1 MAGKTLPTGDQ
12 RLFLA
17 NLSQDGEVFYS
28 PSGRAG
34 HLEVA
39 YCPRSGRGS
48 ELWLVHPDGYRQFL
62 STSKTDADDFSR
74 HLPRM
79 ARFEVQHG

>member
-28 PSGRAG
+28 PSGRHG

-39 YCPRSGRGS
+39 YCPRHRNGS
-48 ELWLVHPDGYRQFL
+48 ELWLVHTDGCRQFL
-62 STSKTDADDFSR
+62 STSKTDADGFER
-74 HLPRM
+74 HPLVQ
-79 ARFEVQHG
+79 RFEVQHG